1 MSIITLGKVSA
12 FSLRKELYEPILVLE
27 KLQLILYVIPLFFTY
42 KISNPTINST
52 IPYRPK

>member
-42 KISNPTINST
+42 KISNPTINS
-52 IPYRPK
+52 Y